1 MVTPQQFQI
10 VVVARGIEL
19 YLKTGIKPS
28 RMWTPGNMLA
38 TASKLTGKTYKR
50 GQLAQA
56 AADLNAIAEDWAN
69 A

>member
-1 MVTPQQFQI
+1 MTPQHFQI
-10 VVVARGIEL
+10 VVVAKGIEL

-28 RMWTPGNMLA
+28 RMWTPSNMLA
-38 TASKLTGKTYKR
+38 TASKITGKTYKR

-56 AADLNAIAEDWAN
+56 AADLKALAVERAN